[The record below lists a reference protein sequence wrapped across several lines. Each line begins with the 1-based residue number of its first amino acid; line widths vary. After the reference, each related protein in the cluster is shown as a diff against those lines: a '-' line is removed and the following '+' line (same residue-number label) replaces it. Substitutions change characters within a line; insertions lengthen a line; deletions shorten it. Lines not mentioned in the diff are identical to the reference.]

1 MLSRRLKT
9 IAALVPFGARVC
21 DIGTDHA
28 ILPVFLSEN
37 TLVKSIIA
45 TDVREKPLKNAK
57 KNIEK
62 SGAANIELRLCDG
75 FSCINPDEFDTAV
88 IAGMGGEVIS
98 GIISR
103 AEMLKN
109 ADKLLILQPTTSP
122 EILRKYLC
130 DNGFVIETEIPL
142 TDNGKIYSVMSVR
155 YSGETKIYDEA
166 YYYVGDIKPDSP
178 EGLAY
183 IEKQYYR
190 FKDCADALRPIPEM
204 LKEYKAYRSLAE
216 KIRSIRDGV

>member
-9 IAALVPFGARVC
+9 IATLVPLGARVC

-75 FSCINPDEFDTAV
+75 FSCISPDEFDTAV

-109 ADKLLILQPTTSP
+109 ADKMLILQPTTSP
-122 EILRKYLC
+122 EILRKCLC
-130 DNGFVIETEIPL
+130 DNGFVIKTEVPV

-190 FKDCADALRPIPEM
+190 FKDCADALRPIPEK
-204 LKEYKAYRSLAE
+204 LNEYRAYSNLAE

>member
-9 IAALVPFGARVC
+9 IAALVPLGARVC

-62 SGAANIELRLCDG
+62 SGATNIELRLCDG
-75 FSCINPDEFDTAV
+75 FSCISPDEFDTAV

-190 FKDCADALRPIPEM
+190 FKDCADALRQIPEK
-204 LKEYKAYRSLAE
+204 LNEYKAYRSLAE

>member
-9 IAALVPFGARVC
+9 IAALVPFGARAC

-62 SGAANIELRLCDG
+62 SGVTNIELRLCDG
-75 FSCINPDEFDTAV
+75 FSGINSYEFDTAV

-98 GIISR
+98 GIVSR
-103 AEMLKN
+103 AEMLKD

-142 TDNGKIYSVMSVR
+142 TDNGKIYSVMTVR
-155 YSGETKIYDEA
+155 YSGETAIYDEA

-178 EGLAY
+178 DGLSY

-190 FKDCADALRPIPEM
+190 FKDCADALRPIPEK
-204 LKEYKAYRSLAE
+204 LNEYKAYSKLAE

>member
-9 IAALVPFGARVC
+9 IATLVPFGARVC

-57 KNIEK
+57 ENIER
-62 SGAANIELRLCDG
+62 SGVANIKLRLCDG
-75 FSCINPDEFDTAV
+75 FSGINPDEFDTAV

-109 ADKLLILQPTTSP
+109 A
-122 EILRKYLC
+122 C
-130 DNGFVIETEIPL
+130 
-142 TDNGKIYSVMSVR
+142 
-155 YSGETKIYDEA
+155 
-166 YYYVGDIKPDSP
+166 
-178 EGLAY
+178 
-183 IEKQYYR
+183 
-190 FKDCADALRPIPEM
+190 
-204 LKEYKAYRSLAE
+204 
-216 KIRSIRDGV
+216 

>member
-9 IAALVPFGARVC
+9 IATLVPFGARVC

-57 KNIEK
+57 KNIER
-62 SGAANIELRLCDG
+62 SGVANIELRLCDG
-75 FSCINPDEFDTAV
+75 FSGINSDEFDTAV
-88 IAGMGGEVIS
+88 IAGIGGEVIS

-109 ADKLLILQPTTSP
+109 AGKLLILQPTTSP

-142 TDNGKIYSVMSVR
+142 TDNGKIYSVMAVR
-155 YSGETKIYDEA
+155 YSGENKLYDEA

-178 EGLAY
+178 DGLAY

-190 FKDCADALRPIPEM
+190 FKDCADALRPISEK
-204 LKEYKAYRSLAE
+204 LNEYKTYSRLAE

>member
-75 FSCINPDEFDTAV
+75 FSCISPDEFDTAV

-109 ADKLLILQPTTSP
+109 ADKLLILQSTTSP

-142 TDNGKIYSVMSVR
+142 TDNGKIYSVMLVR

-178 EGLAY
+178 DGLAY
-183 IEKQYYR
+183 IEKQYCR
-190 FKDCADALRPIPEM
+190 FKDCADALRPIPEK
-204 LKEYKAYRSLAE
+204 LNEYNAYSSLAE

>member
-9 IAALVPFGARVC
+9 IATLVPFGARVC

-178 EGLAY
+178 DGLAY

-190 FKDCADALRPIPEM
+190 FKDCADALRPILEK
-204 LKEYKAYRSLAE
+204 LNEYKAYRSLAE

>member
-9 IAALVPFGARVC
+9 IAALVPFGARAC

-57 KNIEK
+57 KNIER

-75 FSCINPDEFDTAV
+75 LSGINPDEFDTAV

-103 AEMLKN
+103 AEMLKD
-109 ADKLLILQPTTSP
+109 AGKLLILQPTTSP

-142 TDNGKIYSVMSVR
+142 TDNGKIYSVMTVR
-155 YSGETKIYDEA
+155 YSGETAIYDEA

-178 EGLAY
+178 DGRAY

-190 FKDCADALRPIPEM
+190 FKNCADALENIPEK
-204 LKEYKAYRSLAE
+204 LDEYRFYSRLAE

>member
-57 KNIEK
+57 KNIER
-62 SGAANIELRLCDG
+62 SGVANIELRLCDG
-75 FSCINPDEFDTAV
+75 FSCISPDEFDTAV

>member
-9 IAALVPFGARVC
+9 IAALVPLGARVC

-28 ILPVFLSEN
+28 ILPIFLSEN
-37 TLVKSIIA
+37 NLADSIIA
-45 TDVREKPLKNAK
+45 TDVREKPLKKAK
-57 KNIEK
+57 ENIEK
-62 SGAANIELRLCDG
+62 SGADIELRLCDG
-75 FSCINPDEFDTAV
+75 FSGVTSDEFDTAV
-88 IAGMGGEVIS
+88 IAGIGGEVIS

-103 AEMLKN
+103 ADMLKC
-109 ADKLLILQPTTSP
+109 ADKKLILQPTTSP

-130 DNGFVIETEIPL
+130 ENGFLIETEIPI

-155 YSGETKIYDEA
+155 FSGEIKDYDEV
-166 YYYVGDIKPDSP
+166 YFYVGDIKPNSP
-178 EGLAY
+178 DGRAY

-190 FKDCADALRPIPEM
+190 FKNCADALMAIPEK
-204 LKEYKAYRSLAE
+204 LDEYRLYSRLAE

>member
-9 IAALVPFGARVC
+9 IAALVPLGARVC

-57 KNIEK
+57 KNIER
-62 SGAANIELRLCDG
+62 SGVANIELRLCDG
-75 FSCINPDEFDTAV
+75 FSCISPDEFDTAI

-103 AEMLKN
+103 AEMLKD
-109 ADKLLILQPTTSP
+109 AGKLLILQPTTSP

-142 TDNGKIYSVMSVR
+142 TDNGKIYSVMAVR
-155 YSGETKIYDEA
+155 YSGRTKLYDEA

-178 EGLAY
+178 DGLAY

-190 FKDCADALRPIPEM
+190 FKDCADALRPISEK
-204 LKEYKAYRSLAE
+204 LNEYKAYRSLAE

>member
-88 IAGMGGEVIS
+88 IAGMGGEVVS

-155 YSGETKIYDEA
+155 YSVNTY
-166 YYYVGDIKPDSP
+166 
-178 EGLAY
+178 LH
-183 IEKQYYR
+183 
-190 FKDCADALRPIPEM
+190 
-204 LKEYKAYRSLAE
+204 
-216 KIRSIRDGV
+216 